1 MINFIE
7 KEKKSVNQMDH
18 LHSVFMNDITN
29 ERLRKVVICNEILDI
44 SLNDFISLV
53 IAENAPYNYKK

>member
-1 MINFIE
+1 MITLV
-7 KEKKSVNQMDH
+7 EKKNGNQMDH

-29 ERLRKVVICNEILDI
+29 ERLRKVVICNEILNI

-53 IAENAPYNYKK
+53 ISENTPYNYKK